1 MLPPWM
7 FQEFAPVAVDLSS
20 PEAVA
25 AYDRNQGTDP
35 VHDNA
40 LLDRLGVG
48 PGTHLVDLACR
59 TGAFAVEAARR
70 GARVHGVDVAERMLE
85 YTWRRAAAAGVEV
98 ALHHA
103 GFLTYAHVGAPADVV
118 TIKSALHQLPDFWK
132 QVALLNVAGYLRP
145 GGTLYLWDLLF
156 TFPPARYGQN
166 LQRLV
171 DDFGGRGFSRA
182 DFETHLREEF
192 STFGW
197 ILEGMLDR
205 AGFDLVSRAFPR
217 PTHGEFVARRR

>member
-7 FQEFAPVAVDLSS
+7 FREFAPAGVDPSS

-25 AYDRNQGTDP
+25 

-48 PGTHLVDLACR
+48 PGTHLVDLACG

-70 GARVHGVDVAERMLE
+70 GARVHGVDVAEQMLE
-85 YTWRRAAAAGVEV
+85 HAWRRAAAAGVEV
-98 ALHHA
+98 VLHHA
-103 GFLTYAHVGAPADVV
+103 GFLTYVHVGAPADVV
-118 TIKSALHQLPDFWK
+118 TIKSALHHLPDFWK

-156 TFPPARYGQN
+156 TFPPAEYARN

-171 DDFGGRGFSRA
+171 DGRA
-182 DFETHLREEF
+182 DCAAHLREKF

-205 AGFDLVSRAFPR
+205 AGFDVISRAFPR
-217 PTHGEFVARRR
+217 PTHGEFVGRRR